1 MGSGNEKGGNKMKT
15 TSFAVFLGLVF
26 ISPGFAG
33 IRGTEWG
40 MAIEQVKKIE
50 KGTFEEGLHDG
61 LPYLSYEKEILKVE
75 STITY
80 EFDERRRLYRIVYA
94 FIPEG
99 PDTVSI
105 HRKVEEILTSKYGKP
120 KIEFVGIATCRIV
133 WEVGDT
139 KIELSYRFSSPS
151 FYVVYSNPA
160 MEEEVSRSKV
170 LFLTEKSDEGEL
182 ERRKEIKELAK
193 DF

>member
-1 MGSGNEKGGNKMKT
+1 
-15 TSFAVFLGLVF
+15 
-26 ISPGFAG
+26 
-33 IRGTEWG
+33 
-40 MAIEQVKKIE
+40 
-50 KGTFEEGLHDG
+50 
-61 LPYLSYEKEILKVE
+61 
-75 STITY
+75 
-80 EFDERRRLYRIVYA
+80 VYA
-94 FIPEG
+94 FIHEG

-120 KIEFVGIATCRIV
+120 RIEFVGIVTCRIV

-139 KIELSYRFSSPS
+139 KIELSYRFFSPS

-160 MEEEVSRSKV
+160 MEEAVSRSKV
-170 LFLTEKSDEGEL
+170 LFLTEKSDEGQL